1 MRQYELTLVLDP
13 ELTSENQKKA
23 LAQIKKLITSFKGKA
38 NKVEDWGKKTLAYP
52 IRKKTAG
59 IFHLLKLDLPAESI
73 KGLDQKLRLEDN
85 LIRFL
90 LVRIVE
96 KKDKKNKKKK

>member
-13 ELTSENQKKA
+13 ELTSENQKKV
-23 LAQIKKLITSFKGKA
+23 LAKIKKLITSFKGIAGKG
-38 NKVEDWGKKTLAYP
+38 EDWGKKTLAYP
-52 IRKKTAG
+52 IKKKTSG
-59 IFHLLKLDLPAESI
+59 VFHLFKLDLPEESV

-90 LVRIVE
+90 LVKVV
-96 KKDKKNKKKK
+96 NKKKK

>member
-23 LAQIKKLITSFKGKA
+23 LAQINKLVTSFKGKVGKA
-38 NKVEDWGKKTLAYP
+38 EDWGKKTLAYP
-52 IRKKTAG
+52 IRKKTSG
-59 IFHLLKLDLPAESI
+59 VFHLLRLDLPEESI
-73 KGLDQKLRLEDN
+73 KDLDQKLRLEDN

-90 LVRIVE
+90 LVKVV
-96 KKDKKNKKKK
+96 NKKKK

>member
-13 ELTSENQKKA
+13 ELTSENQKKV
-23 LAQIKKLITSFKGKA
+23 LAKIKKLITSFKGKA
-38 NKVEDWGKKTLAYP
+38 GKGEDWGKKTLAYP
-52 IRKKTAG
+52 IKKKTSG
-59 IFHLLKLDLPAESI
+59 VFHLFKLDLPGESV

-90 LVRIVE
+90 LVKVV
-96 KKDKKNKKKK
+96 NKKKK

>member
-13 ELTSENQKKA
+13 ELTSENQKKT
-23 LAQIKKLITSFKGKA
+23 LSQIKKLVTDFKGKIG
-38 NKVEDWGKKTLAYP
+38 KVEDWGKKTLAYP
-52 IRKKTAG
+52 IRKKTSA
-59 IFHLLKLDLPAESI
+59 IFHLFKLDLPEESI

-90 LVRIVE
+90 LVKVVVS
-96 KKDKKNKKKK
+96 KKKKKK